1 MGPRGDVIAEADW
14 CIGELIKTL
23 EKEQLLENT
32 LIIFTSDNGPV
43 VNDGYE
49 DQSVERLGN
58 HKPGGPLRS
67 GKYSLYDA
75 GTRVPFIVYWKGII
89 EPKVSDALV
98 CQIDLLAS
106 LANLT
111 GSPAPSSHHQA
122 HLDAFLGSRHTART
136 SLNRE

>member
-1 MGPRGDVIAEADW
+1 MHQPHVPRTPNPRFVGSTDMGPRGDVIAEADW

-58 HKPGGPLRS
+58 QKPGGPLRG
-67 GKYSLYDA
+67 GKYSLDRKSVVEGKSGA
-75 GTRVPFIVYWKGII
+75 ARVDLGGGRII
-89 EPKVSDALV
+89 KKK
-98 CQIDLLAS
+98 
-106 LANLT
+106 
-111 GSPAPSSHHQA
+111 
-122 HLDAFLGSRHTART
+122 
-136 SLNRE
+136 

>member
-49 DQSVERLGN
+49 DQSVERHGN
-58 HKPGGPLRS
+58 QKPGGPLRG

-75 GTRVPFIVYWKGII
+75 GPRVPFIVYRKGII

-98 CQIDLLAS
+98 CQLDLLAS
-106 LANLT
+106 LAKLT
-111 GSPAPSSHHQA
+111 GTPAQTSESQT
-122 HLDAFLGSRHTART
+122 HLETFMVSK
-136 SLNRE
+136 N

>member
-1 MGPRGDVIAEADW
+1 MHQPRVPRTPNPRFIGSSDMGPRGDVIAEAYW

-58 HKPGGPLRS
+58 HQPGGPLRG
-67 GKYSLYDA
+67 GKNSPHDA
-75 GTRVPFIVYWKGII
+75 GTRVPFLFYWKGII
-89 EPKVSDALV
+89 EQKVSAALEIGREACRARM
-98 CQIDLLAS
+98 CQY
-106 LANLT
+106 
-111 GSPAPSSHHQA
+111 G
-122 HLDAFLGSRHTART
+122 
-136 SLNRE
+136 